1 MQIYEKGQKQ
11 LNSYSCTE
19 LSKTQLLPESI
30 VKEFLPLRTE
40 FTEVITSSGL
50 DRKLVVLSLFTNNY
64 SNCSQKYH
72 EEPCK
77 FQLGASG
84 YFDGEYRKICP

>member
-50 DRKLVVLSLFTNNY
+50 DRKLVVLFSF
-64 SNCSQKYH
+64 SQKYH

-77 FQLGASG
+77 FQLAASG